1 MGIPQIEY
9 IDFPES
15 GADVIVGQGDVADFL
30 QASDKG
36 YEFIR
41 DVGAGFTADL
51 EGSVGGH
58 IWTTIV
64 GLAASATGAVPA
76 HLNYVRVNCSGQGAK
91 GATTQ
96 LVVGGKVL

>member
-1 MGIPQIEY
+1 MSIPEFQV

-15 GADVIVGQGDVADFL
+15 GANVVVGQGDVADFL

-36 YEFIR
+36 YEYIR
-41 DVGAGFTADL
+41 DAGAGFTADL
-51 EGSVGGH
+51 EGSVGGN
-58 IWTTIV
+58 IWTVIV

-76 HLNYVRVNCSGQGAK
+76 HFNYVRINCTVQGAK